1 MSKKIKIEIELKD
14 SLGKSKKKDKSG
26 KAVRL
31 SDFGDYCITETT
43 GIGGRVENT
52 LIMRFGE
59 IEGVK
64 VKC

>member
-14 SLGKSKKKDKSG
+14 SLKKSKKKDKSG

-31 SDFGDYCITETT
+31 GDFGDYCITETT
-43 GIGGRVENT
+43 GIGGRKENT
-52 LIMRFGE
+52 FIMRLGE
-59 IEGVK
+59 IEEVN